1 LANEKR
7 LNPVNELMRL
17 ALKEI
22 NVAVDR
28 LIEYLD

>member
-1 LANEKR
+1 LADEKR
-7 LNPVNELMRL
+7 LNPVYELMRL

-28 LIEYLD
+28 FIEYFN

>member
-7 LNPVNELMRL
+7 LNPVYELMRF

-22 NVAVDR
+22 NVAVNRFIKYFD
-28 LIEYLD
+28 